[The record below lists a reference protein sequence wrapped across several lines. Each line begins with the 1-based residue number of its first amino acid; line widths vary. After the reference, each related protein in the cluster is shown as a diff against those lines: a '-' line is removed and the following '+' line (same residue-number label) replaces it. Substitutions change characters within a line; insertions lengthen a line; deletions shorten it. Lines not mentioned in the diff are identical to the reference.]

1 MDTRQ
6 LKTLTA
12 IARTGSFVK
21 AADLVNLTASA
32 VSQQIQALE
41 AEIGASLFDRSSRPP
56 TLTPAGLQM
65 VSLAEE
71 MLRIADT
78 AVDAIRGRSISGT
91 LSLGSVRTSALG
103 LLPNAITRLNALYPQ
118 LRTKLRV
125 SMSEAL
131 LSDVVVGRLDA
142 AMVAEIHEFPLSL
155 RWRPFLREPLF
166 VVAPPGTPEMSG
178 GEMLARFPYVKFRSN
193 VPLAHMIDREL
204 ARMNVLLNEVA
215 EMDTISSI
223 TACVANG
230 LGVSV
235 VPQIAVAECSVKLVT
250 APFGRPQLFRQIGL
264 IEPRS
269 GAKAVL
275 IDELHRQLVTASGPF
290 GWTGNEPGS
299 EDAAE

>member
-12 IARTGSFVK
+12 IARTGSFVR
-21 AADLVNLTASA
+21 AAELVNLTPSA

-41 AEIGASLFDRSSRPP
+41 GEVGTILFDRSSRPP
-56 TLTPAGLQM
+56 TLTPAGMQM

-71 MLRIADT
+71 VIRIADT
-78 AVDAIRGRSISGT
+78 TVDAIKGTTISGS

-118 LRTKLRV
+118 LRIKLRV

-142 AMVAEIHEFPLSL
+142 AMVAEIHEFPSTL
-155 RWRPFLREPLF
+155 RWRPFLREPLL
-166 VVAPPGTPEMSG
+166 VIAPPGTEPASAATL
-178 GEMLARFPYVKFRSN
+178 LAKFPFVRFRSN

-204 ARMNVLLNEVA
+204 ARMNIMLSEVA
-215 EMDTISSI
+215 EMDTVSSI

-235 VPQIAVAECSVKLVT
+235 VPQIAVAESIAPLVT
-250 APFGRPQLFRQIGL
+250 APFGKPQAFRQVGL
-264 IEPRS
+264 IESRS

-275 IDELHRQLVTASGPF
+275 INELHRQLVIASGPF
-290 GWTGNEPGS
+290 GWSGGE
-299 EDAAE
+299 E

>member
-12 IARTGSFVK
+12 IARTGSFVR
-21 AADLVNLTASA
+21 AAELVNLTPSA

-41 AEIGASLFDRSSRPP
+41 GEVGTILFDRSSRPP
-56 TLTPAGLQM
+56 TLTPAGMQM

-71 MLRIADT
+71 VIRIADT
-78 AVDAIRGRSISGT
+78 TVDAIKGTTISGS

-118 LRTKLRV
+118 LRIKLRV

-142 AMVAEIHEFPLSL
+142 AMVAEIHEFPSTL
-155 RWRPFLREPLF
+155 RWRPFLREPLL
-166 VVAPPGTPEMSG
+166 VIAPPGTEPASAADL
-178 GEMLARFPYVKFRSN
+178 LAKFPFVRFRSN

-204 ARMNVLLNEVA
+204 ARMNIMLSEVA
-215 EMDTISSI
+215 EMDTVSSI

-235 VPQIAVAECSVKLVT
+235 VPQIAVAESIAPLVT
-250 APFGRPQLFRQIGL
+250 APFGNPQAFRQVGL
-264 IEPRS
+264 IESRS

-275 IDELHRQLVTASGPF
+275 INELHRQLVIASGPF
-290 GWTGNEPGS
+290 GWSGGE
-299 EDAAE
+299 E